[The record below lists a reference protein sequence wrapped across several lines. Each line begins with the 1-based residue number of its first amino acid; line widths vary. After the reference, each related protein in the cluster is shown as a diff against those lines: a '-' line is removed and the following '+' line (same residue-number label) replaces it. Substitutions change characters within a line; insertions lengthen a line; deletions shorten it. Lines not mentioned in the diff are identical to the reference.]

1 MTQRRIFGI
10 LGLLALLLLSIAASI
25 FIGTRAISPAEVFAT
40 LTQHPE
46 GSDLAAIIFDQRIP
60 RTILAMV
67 VGAAMAI
74 SGTLVQ
80 GVTRNPLADPGILGI
95 TAGAVLFIVSGT
107 YFLHTTGM
115 ITQVWLALLGGLL
128 AALAVFGVSAAVG
141 ASHGPASLVLV
152 GAAITALSSAITTAI
167 ILKDQ
172 RSLNEYRFWTAGSVV
187 GRDLDSLAI
196 VAPPLCFAALLA
208 LSCGPTL
215 NALGV
220 GEEMA
225 RSLGINVNRA
235 RLLIL
240 GAAVVLAAGAASVAG
255 PLTFVGLIVPHILRP
270 IFGPDHRWLLILAP
284 IAGACLVLIADVL
297 GRLIIR
303 PAELQVGIVLAFVGV
318 PVFIAIIR
326 RRSLVSL

>member
-1 MTQRRIFGI
+1 MPHRRILGI
-10 LGLLALLLLSIAASI
+10 LALLILLLLSTAASI
-25 FIGTRAISPAEVFAT
+25 FIGTRAISPTEVLAT
-40 LTQHPE
+40 LSQHPE
-46 GSDLAAIIFDQRIP
+46 GSDIAAIIFDQRIP
-60 RTILAMV
+60 RTVMAMV

-107 YFLHTTGM
+107 YFLQATGTV
-115 ITQVWLALLGGLL
+115 TQVWLALLGGLV

-196 VAPPLCFAALLA
+196 VAPPLCLAALLA

-270 IFGPDHRWLLILAP
+270 IFGPDHRWLLVLAP
-284 IAGACLVLIADVL
+284 IAGACLVLVADVL

>member
-1 MTQRRIFGI
+1 MAQRRIFGI

-25 FIGTRAISPAEVFAT
+25 FIGTRAISPTEVLAT
-40 LTQHPE
+40 LSQRPE

-107 YFLHTTGM
+107 YFLQTTGM
-115 ITQVWLALLGGLL
+115 ITQVWLALLGGLV

-172 RSLNEYRFWTAGSVV
+172 CSLNEYRFWTAGSVV

-196 VAPPLCFAALLA
+196 VAPPPL
-208 LSCGPTL
+208 P
-215 NALGV
+215 
-220 GEEMA
+220 
-225 RSLGINVNRA
+225 RSTP
-235 RLLIL
+235 
-240 GAAVVLAAGAASVAG
+240 S
-255 PLTFVGLIVPHILRP
+255 
-270 IFGPDHRWLLILAP
+270 
-284 IAGACLVLIADVL
+284 
-297 GRLIIR
+297 
-303 PAELQVGIVLAFVGV
+303 AFMW
-318 PVFIAIIR
+318 
-326 RRSLVSL
+326 SHS